1 MASILSELEEMQ
13 KKSGIFDSKPPR
25 VSYALGQPV
34 LDQLLG
40 CKYTYVLPDGNTL
53 TQTSLGVPSGTA
65 TMFLGQSQSG
75 KSTLGIQSSW
85 NIVEPFDEGAF
96 VVWDDGENGTTD
108 ERVQG
113 LLGIPRSVMKDKFRI
128 VPSTKVF
135 TYEHVFAQM
144 MEIAAL
150 KEANKK
156 SFMYKTGKYDMDGN
170 EIVLYKPTVL
180 VLDSLMKFT
189 SDEDEQ
195 KEISDGFAAGRE
207 TVGRNK
213 FLRNSLGIMEK
224 YNINLFIIHHWS
236 TDMRG
241 NDVPKT
247 RQLPNLP
254 NGVWVTGGDK
264 LILYMS
270 SIILLMP
277 INDKK
282 GVKTEEENGYNGR
295 PVKAMISKA
304 RTAAGGYAAIMEFI
318 QESGFD
324 PRLTLMNLAK
334 EKGLITGLNPR
345 SKFASNPDVTFD
357 TRKFILE
364 MGSRPELIRTLYS
377 ECRPI
382 LDKMIPWIDMT
393 SDHAIRGGAGK
404 IQARDLVRELYAS
417 L

>member
-1 MASILSELEEMQ
+1 
-13 KKSGIFDSKPPR
+13 
-25 VSYALGQPV
+25 
-34 LDQLLG
+34 
-40 CKYTYVLPDGNTL
+40 
-53 TQTSLGVPSGTA
+53 
-65 TMFLGQSQSG
+65 MFLGQSQSG

-96 VVWDDGENGTTD
+96 VIWDDGENATTD

-113 LLGIPRSVMKDKFRI
+113 LLGIPRSVMKDKFKI
-128 VPSTKVF
+128 VPNTKVS
-135 TYEHVFAQM
+135 TYEHIFQQM
-144 MEIAAL
+144 LEIASI
-150 KEANKK
+150 KESNKK
-156 SFMYKTGKYDMDGN
+156 NYLYKTGKYDIDGN
-170 EIVLYKPTVL
+170 EIIQYKPTVL

-189 SDEDEQ
+189 SDEAEL

-213 FLRNSLGIMEK
+213 FLRNSIAIMEK
-224 YNINLFIIHHWS
+224 YNINVFIIHHWS

-264 LILYMS
+264 LLLYMS
-270 SIILLMP
+270 SIILLQP
-277 INDKK
+277 LNDKK
-282 GVKTEEENGYNGR
+282 GVKMEEENGYNGR

-304 RTAAGGYAAIMEFI
+304 RTAAGGYAAILEFI

-334 EKGLITGLNPR
+334 DKGLITGLNPN
-345 SKFASNPDVTFD
+345 SKFASNPEVKFD

-364 MGSRPELIRTLYS
+364 MGSRPELIRTLYN

-382 LDKMIPWIDMT
+382 LTDMIPWIDMS
-393 SDHAIRGGAGK
+393 SDHAIRGGTGK
-404 IQARDLVRELYAS
+404 AAARDLVRDLYAN